1 MLNKLLNIILK
12 SNHNNN
18 IRFMKIIIS
27 IVALQFILLIY
38 RLLNEY
44 GETSFFTELDI
55 RMWIILSLI
64 FSTIITLI
72 SFPRKAI
79 HVIELKDIK
88 GIPSF
93 VKLLDYY
100 ALLLPIFIFCIG
112 ILLISISRLF
122 YNFFSFNLV
131 FISIGFLLIFISI
144 LLAFVLLFLKLNYD
158 TKIYYTFHR
167 AKNICNDYIIKNPKR
182 IHFNEFSK
190 YFEMC
195 IKNIDGKLKNG
206 IKIDDLKKSDNKSI
220 KNAIF
225 HYMPVYLKFGDQSNI
240 NFLNSQINE
249 MEESINMQDDIISLK
264 LTKNISNIYK
274 DINDFLES
282 NGFSITEQRNIKNI
296 ASWLIIITAAI
307 ISLYL
312 IISEKIHIIADSLE
326 FVSLI
331 PTSTLLDVSTSIIV
345 AVIGA
350 VGLAVGLIIAAY
362 VQKPRQ

>member
-1 MLNKLLNIILK
+1 M
-12 SNHNNN
+12 SN
-18 IRFMKIIIS
+18 
-27 IVALQFILLIY
+27 L
-38 RLLNEY
+38 
-44 GETSFFTELDI
+44 G
-55 RMWIILSLI
+55 
-64 FSTIITLI
+64 
-72 SFPRKAI
+72 RKAI

-100 ALLLPIFIFCIG
+100 ALIFPISVFCVG
-112 ILLISISRLF
+112 ILLISNSRLL
-122 YNFFSFNLV
+122 YNFFSFDH
-131 FISIGFLLIFISI
+131 IFINIGLIAIFSSI
-144 LLAFVLLFLKLNYD
+144 LLAFVLLFLKFNYD

-167 AKNICNDYIIKNPKR
+167 AKNIYNDCIIKNPKH

-206 IKIDDLKKSDNKSI
+206 IKIDDLKKGDNKSI

-225 HYMPVYLKFGDQSNI
+225 HYMPIYLKFGDQSNI
-240 NFLNSQINE
+240 NFLHSQINE

-264 LTKNISNIYK
+264 LTENIFNIYM

-307 ISLYL
+307 ISPYL
-312 IISEKIHIIADSLE
+312 IISEKIHIISYLFE
-326 FVSLI
+326 FVSSI
-331 PTSTLLDVSTSIIV
+331 PTSTLLVVSTSIIV

-350 VGLAVGLIIAAY
+350 IATY